1 MLRAPW
7 LGGALSALPD
17 FRRAVRSDT
26 APGGRLQARS
36 KKWSKKVEIKSISP
50 TVSAKFPQVPGAQ
63 GKGVS
68 WGTRGDASDARMR
81 RWGTRGAEPG
91 ATRESEEARQQLGG
105 WRAGVEPARS
115 GKAFRGWGVD
125 AGSRGEGRTGRL
137 REGGST
143 RRRWNYN
150 LVEERGAGSESIH
163 SAPTSGADSP
173 QLSPS
178 SWVT

>member
-1 MLRAPW
+1 ML
-7 LGGALSALPD
+7 
-17 FRRAVRSDT
+17 
-26 APGGRLQARS
+26 
-36 KKWSKKVEIKSISP
+36 
-50 TVSAKFPQVPGAQ
+50 
-63 GKGVS
+63 
-68 WGTRGDASDARMR
+68 
-81 RWGTRGAEPG
+81 
-91 ATRESEEARQQLGG
+91 
-105 WRAGVEPARS
+105 GVERALS

-173 QLSPS
+173 QLSS
-178 SWVT
+178 SPRVT